1 MLRSHYV
8 VLPKRSCGS
17 STGQGERASVE
28 RLFVVGR
35 LQNAV
40 EIGNV
45 KWEKK
50 TNVSS
55 CSSRLML
62 VKANNALKSATVIPV
77 VYDDTYPNSV
87 GCHPS
92 ASFHLIEQELR

>member
-1 MLRSHYV
+1 MLRFHYV

-28 RLFVVGR
+28 RPFVAGR
-35 LQNAV
+35 LQDTIG
-40 EIGNV
+40 IGNV
-45 KWEKK
+45 KWGKTT

-62 VKANNALKSATVIPV
+62 VEVKQRPQVSNG
-77 VYDDTYPNSV
+77 DTGYS
-87 GCHPS
+87 
-92 ASFHLIEQELR
+92 R